1 MLSTLAKMTGRYTF
15 PLRSTLDWN
24 ARSIGREDTQVIVI
38 DGILDDPD
46 ELIDYAEHEVKFD
59 QLDDGSGGYPGVRAA
74 APLNYVGAL
83 VRAVDPL
90 IQQVFGLTNVSLG
103 HAECTLSM
111 VTTPRHLLH
120 PKQCIPHIDT
130 TDPLQFALLHFL
142 CGDDFGGTAF
152 FRQNATG
159 YERIDAAREVQFD
172 RAAQAA
178 LRRPERPRDYVG
190 ADDPDYTRIDAFSAV
205 RDRLLIYP
213 SCVLHSG
220 VINPESPLSD
230 DPRNGRLTSNIFL
243 NYRQNDDDDQ
253 PLSYT
258 QVR

>member
-1 MLSTLAKMTGRYTF
+1 MTDRYTF
-15 PLRSTLDWN
+15 PLRPTLDWN
-24 ARSIGREDTQVIVI
+24 AKSIGQEGTKLIVI
-38 DGILDDPD
+38 DGILQNPA

-59 QLDDGSGGYPGVRAA
+59 GQDSGSGGYPGVRAA

-83 VRAVDPL
+83 VHAVDPL
-90 IQQVFGLTNVSLG
+90 IRQVFGLENVSLR

-111 VTTPRHLLH
+111 VNTPRGLLH

-159 YERIDAAREVQFD
+159 YERIDAAREARFEQAVQ
-172 RAAQAA
+172 AS
-178 LRRPERPRDYVG
+178 LCRPERRRDYVG
-190 ADDPDYTRIDAFSAV
+190 ADDPDYERIDVFSAFF
-205 RDRLLIYP
+205 DRLLIYP

-220 VINPESPLSD
+220 VIHPETRLSN
-230 DPRNGRLTSNIFL
+230 DPRDGRLTSNIFL
-243 NYRQNDDDDQ
+243 NYRQNNN
-253 PLSYT
+253 PE
-258 QVR
+258 RM